1 MAQPIPNTTAST
13 TTASTLLAHEAPEA
27 ILQPAGRADLDIQAI
42 TDDVWRVR
50 DNRLPEHDALCVLG
64 VIEKKD
70 TGAFEALKVGQ
81 GFRLSAFDSFE
92 AATTYFV
99 GS

>member
-1 MAQPIPNTTAST
+1 MARPLPITTAP
-13 TTASTLLAHEAPEA
+13 TLLAHETTDAALP
-27 ILQPAGRADLDIQAI
+27 PAGQADLDIQAI

-64 VIEKKD
+64 VIEKKEN
-70 TGAFEALKVGQ
+70 GVFEALKVGQ
-81 GFRLSAFDSFE
+81 GFLHSTFDSFQ
-92 AATTYFV
+92 AAKTFFV